1 MTFGKPTRF
10 KKAKISI
17 RSEIASTQTM
27 QAAFSSCVQPV
38 DEKTIWDFFAVKSCE
53 DRQEHR
59 APNVQGHN
67 TDTNTS
73 LHTRGTRCSWECAAY
88 DGIPPCLGARLSR
101 RLPGETDF
109 YRIDSSDLFAS
120 ANADAR
126 LAQVFALLQK
136 PSPLPLP
143 KENSYQLVLPLP
155 KENSYQLVLP
165 LLVRH
170 LSDHLTP
177 SDAAPEC
184 PRVHYRSRARVHIRH
199 GHTCTMCDAKRKRRK
214 PKLNDLVT
222 ACQRRW
228 KIAGSTQ
235 TSAQSDD
242 AFILQEIRSA

>member
-1 MTFGKPTRF
+1 
-10 KKAKISI
+10 
-17 RSEIASTQTM
+17 M
-27 QAAFSSCVQPV
+27 QAEFSRCVQPV

-59 APNVQGHN
+59 APNVQGDN

-120 ANADAR
+120 AKADAR
-126 LAQVFALLQK
+126 LAQVFGLLQK
-136 PSPLPLP
+136 K
-143 KENSYQLVLPLP
+143 KEKRY
-155 KENSYQLVLP
+155 KLVLP

-184 PRVHYRSRARVHIRH
+184 PRVHYRSRARVRIRH

-228 KIAGSTQ
+228 KIAGSKQ

>member
-1 MTFGKPTRF
+1 
-10 KKAKISI
+10 
-17 RSEIASTQTM
+17 M
-27 QAAFSSCVQPV
+27 QAAFRSCVQPV
-38 DEKTIWDFFAVKSCE
+38 DEKTIWEFFAVKSCE

-59 APNVQGHN
+59 APNVQGH
-67 TDTNTS
+67 
-73 LHTRGTRCSWECAAY
+73 CSWECGAS

-109 YRIDSSDLFAS
+109 YKIDSSDLFAS
-120 ANADAR
+120 AAADAR

-136 PSPLPLP
+136 PT
-143 KENSYQLVLPLP
+143 KVPLP

-170 LSDHLTP
+170 LSDLLTP

-199 GHTCTMCDAKRKRRK
+199 GHTSRMCDAKRKRRK
-214 PKLNDLVT
+214 PNLNDLVT
-222 ACQRRW
+222 AWQRRW
-228 KIAGSTQ
+228 KIAGLTQ

-242 AFILQEIRSA
+242 AFILQGIRTA